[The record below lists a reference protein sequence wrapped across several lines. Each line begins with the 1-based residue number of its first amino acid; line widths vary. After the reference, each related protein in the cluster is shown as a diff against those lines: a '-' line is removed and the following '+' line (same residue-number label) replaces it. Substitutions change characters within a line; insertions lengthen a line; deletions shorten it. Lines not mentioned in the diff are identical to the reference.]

1 MLRVAV
7 RRKKRKDNRYQG
19 SYIESS
25 GKRKFLYA
33 RAQSELDAEI
43 ATAKAERDAGV
54 AYDAKNITVLSS
66 ANTSEASCQ
75 SK

>member
-19 SYIESS
+19 SYIDSS

-33 RAQSELDAEI
+33 RTQSELDAEI
-43 ATAKAERDAGV
+43 AAAKGERDAGV
-54 AYDAKNITVLSS
+54 AYDANITVFSS